1 MSPGVIAP
9 QSLPTTPDGAAPTTV
24 LIATGG
30 TIACTRDEDGCLV
43 PTKTA
48 ADLAAFL
55 QVPVRAID
63 FRQLDSTAITL
74 KDLDEL
80 IDLVEELSGQDSVE
94 RIIITHGT
102 DSLEETALALALF
115 HQSTTPVILTG
126 AQRPFDDPAPDGPGN
141 LRAALKAVGAG
152 VLLHFGGVTTPTWG
166 ARKVHTTALEAFSA
180 ADANFPKVVPLPRA
194 RLADQRVSVCVAYP
208 GAPRGGID
216 EAVRAGCRGI
226 IVEGLGAG
234 NVSPEMGEGI
244 KDAVTQGVSVLMTTR
259 VPNGAVDMVYGG
271 PGGGKTLKTT
281 GVIGAGVLRAGQA
294 RIVLAAALATGI
306 DVREF
311 F

>member
-1 MSPGVIAP
+1 MSHGTFAP
-9 QSLPTTPDGAAPTTV
+9 CPLPTESEDATPATV

-30 TIACTRDEDGCLV
+30 TIACTRDENGCLV

-48 ADLAAFL
+48 ADLAAL
-55 QVPVRAID
+55 LGLPVHAID

-80 IDLVEELSGQDSVE
+80 IELVEDLSNQGSVE

-115 HQSTTPVILTG
+115 HHSSTPVILTG
-126 AQRPFDDPAPDGPGN
+126 AQRPFDDPAPDGPAN
-141 LRAALKAVGAG
+141 LCAALEAIGTG
-152 VLLHFGGVTTPTWG
+152 VLVQFGGVTTPAWG
-166 ARKVHTTALEAFSA
+166 TRKVHTTALQAFSA

-194 RLADQRVSVCVAYP
+194 RLADQHVTVCVAYP

-216 EAVRAGCRGI
+216 EAVRAGCEGI
-226 IVEGLGAG
+226 VVEGLGAG

-244 KDAVTQGVSVLMTTR
+244 TDAVARGVSVLMTTR
-259 VPNGAVDMVYGG
+259 VPGGAVDMVYGG
-271 PGGGKTLKTT
+271 PGGGKTLETA
-281 GVIGAGVLRAGQA
+281 GVVGAGILRAGQA

-306 DVREF
+306 DIRTF